1 MSNHFEVK
9 VKYEKV
15 QEDGKEKK
23 VTESY
28 LVNALS
34 FTECEARII
43 KEMEP
48 FINGE
53 YEVVS
58 IKRTKYESIIKS
70 TNESDD
76 KWFKCKLNIVT
87 VDEKTEKEKKY
98 PLYYLVQSRNIEYAR
113 KYIMDFIQK
122 TMMDCELV
130 KLEETNIMDV
140 YDV

>member
-1 MSNHFEVK
+1 MSNYFEVK
-9 VKYEKV
+9 FKSEKT
-15 QEDGKEKK
+15 
-23 VTESY
+23 TEEGINKMVSENY
-28 LVNALS
+28 VVNAMS

-87 VDEKTEKEKKY
+87 VDEKTEKEKTY
-98 PLYYLVQSRNIEYAR
+98 PLFYLVQSRNIEYAR

>member
-43 KEMEP
+43 KEMESY
-48 FINGE
+48 ISGE
-53 YEVVS
+53 FEVAA
-58 IKRTKYESIIKS
+58 IKKTKYESIIKS

-76 KWFKCKLNIVT
+76 KWFKCKLNIIT
-87 VDEKTEKEKKY
+87 LDEKTEKEKKH
-98 PLYYLVQSRNIEYAR
+98 PLYYLVQSRNIEFAR
-113 KYIMDFIQK
+113 KYIMDFIEK

-130 KLEETNIMDV
+130 KLEETSIVDV
-140 YDV
+140 YDE

>member
-15 QEDGKEKK
+15 REDGKEKK

-28 LVNALS
+28 LVNASS

-43 KEMEP
+43 KEMESY
-48 FINGE
+48 ISGE
-53 YEVVS
+53 FEVAA
-58 IKRTKYESIIKS
+58 IKKTKYESIIKS

-76 KWFKCKLNIVT
+76 KWFKCKLNIIT
-87 VDEKTEKEKKY
+87 LDEKTEKEKTY
-98 PLYYLVQSRNIEYAR
+98 PLFYLVQSRNIEYAR

-130 KLEETNIMDV
+130 KLEETNIMDI
-140 YDV
+140 YE

>member
-1 MSNHFEVK
+1 MSNYFEVK
-9 VKYEKV
+9 FKSEKT
-15 QEDGKEKK
+15 
-23 VTESY
+23 TEEGINKMVSENY
-28 LVNALS
+28 VVNAMS

-140 YDV
+140 YE